1 MGFLIFIFII
11 GLILSIVFAIHEE
24 EGIVFGIG
32 ILMTIIASACYLI
45 VAVIGG
51 LCFDATKVYKT
62 EEIPI
67 VALKDTNRANGNF
80 FIGSGHVDTDLYYYY
95 FTETEDGGKQFEK
108 VDAEEAL
115 IYDTEK
121 ENPHILIESMHH
133 SSGLINFFF
142 VTERQRY
149 SFYIPEGSIDYS
161 FTIDLE

>member
-1 MGFLIFIFII
+1 MGFLLLIFVMGI
-11 GLILSIVFAIHEE
+11 ILSIVFAIHEE

-32 ILMTIIASACYLI
+32 LLMTIIASACYLL
-45 VAVIGG
+45 VAVVGG
-51 LCFDATKVYKT
+51 LCFDATEVYKT

-95 FTETEDGGKQFEK
+95 FTKTEDDGKQFEK
-108 VDAEEAL
+108 VNAEEAL

-121 ENPHILIESMHH
+121 ENPHLLIESMHH
-133 SSGLINFFF
+133 SNGLVNFFF
-142 VTERQRY
+142 VTEKQRY
-149 SFYIPEGSIDYS
+149 SFYIPEGSINYS